1 MLLPSAIK
9 LDMRC
14 FFFKEMIHVSRNENT
29 RLTRVLSSNAAAEE
43 ADDGQPATP
52 LTFLSLVQSLK
63 GNLAKLERLE
73 MKRVYKNT
81 LPAAQ
86 LHYL

>member
-1 MLLPSAIK
+1 MSA
-9 LDMRC
+9 
-14 FFFKEMIHVSRNENT
+14 EMKTLVS
-29 RLTRVLSSNAAAEE
+29 LVLSSNAAAEE

-63 GNLAKLERLE
+63 GNLAKVERLK